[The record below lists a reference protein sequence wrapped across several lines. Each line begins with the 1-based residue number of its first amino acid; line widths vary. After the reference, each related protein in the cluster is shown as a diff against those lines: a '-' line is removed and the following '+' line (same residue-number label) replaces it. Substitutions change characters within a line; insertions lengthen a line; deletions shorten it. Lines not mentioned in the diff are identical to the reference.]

1 MGSRPDGWWRDRPA
15 AMARLVGE
23 LADHAEATGE
33 HVAVIF
39 DGPEAA
45 LPDTDGR
52 VEVAFASRRG
62 RDAADDDI
70 AARAAS
76 DPDPASLT
84 VVTSDAALARRAR
97 EAGAGV
103 EGAGRFRNRVRHR
116 GQGEPVG
123 RLGAPPQSSRRS

>member
-33 HVAVIF
+33 QTAVIF

-45 LPDTDGR
+45 LPDTGGR

-76 DPDPASLT
+76 DPDPGSLT

-97 EAGAGV
+97 AAGAQV
-103 EGAGRFRNRVRHR
+103 EGAGGFRS
-116 GQGEPVG
+116 
-123 RLGAPPQSSRRS
+123 RLQSSRRS